1 MSPAH
6 LPAIEMSILSAIKN
20 YVKKTFVEREKDPE
34 QAYNRWADSYDSQP
48 DNLMLALDEELFS
61 TLLNDFDIRNTVI
74 ADIGC
79 GTGRH
84 WNRIYEQSPAKLIG
98 YDVSEGMLGML
109 RKKFPQAETHQLTG
123 NQLEGLK
130 SNSCDLVISTLT
142 IAHISNAEVAIKEWC
157 RVLKPGGHLIIT
169 DYHPVAL
176 EKGAKRTFT
185 SAGKT
190 VAIVNHIHPI
200 KKITAIAKQL
210 QLFELRL
217 IEKCIDETMKPFY
230 EKQRASHIFE
240 AWKGVPIIY
249 GIHLK
254 KQNDSA

>member
-1 MSPAH
+1 
-6 LPAIEMSILSAIKN
+6 MSILSAIKN
-20 YVKKTFVEREKDPE
+20 YVKKTFAEREKDPE

-84 WNRIYEQSPAKLIG
+84 WKKIYEQSPAKLIG

-109 RKKFPQAETHQLTG
+109 RNKFPQAETHRQTG
-123 NQLEGLK
+123 NQLVALK

-142 IAHISNAEVAIKEWC
+142 IAHISKAEEAIKEWC

-169 DYHPVAL
+169 DYHPAAL

-185 SAGKT
+185 SEGKT

-210 QLFELRL
+210 QLIELRL

-230 EKQRASHIFE
+230 EKQQASQLFE
-240 AWKGVPIIY
+240 LWKGVPIIY

>member
-1 MSPAH
+1 
-6 LPAIEMSILSAIKN
+6 MSILSAIKN

-84 WNRIYEQSPAKLIG
+84 WKKLYDQLPAKLIG
-98 YDVSEGMLGML
+98 YDVSEGMLAML
-109 RKKFPQAETHQLTG
+109 RNKFPQAETHRLTG

-142 IAHISNAEVAIKEWC
+142 IAHISTAEDAIKEWC
-157 RVLKPGGHLIIT
+157 RVLKWGGHLIIT
-169 DYHPVAL
+169 DYHPAAL
-176 EKGAKRTFT
+176 EKGARRTF
-185 SAGKT
+185 
-190 VAIVNHIHPI
+190 I
-200 KKITAIAKQL
+200 ITT
-210 QLFELRL
+210 
-217 IEKCIDETMKPFY
+217 IDPPP
-230 EKQRASHIFE
+230 RARRGG
-240 AWKGVPIIY
+240 AMARR
-249 GIHLK
+249 
-254 KQNDSA
+254 Q